1 MRPRNLQ
8 KSSSFTTI
16 PDELFSPLTP
26 NHSITMIRFA
36 VIGHKAVT
44 TPDFS
49 LNDMPG
55 GAGRMDVLCRCIN
68 ASFFL
73 SHDLRRNT
81 ECYLILKG
89 GEQADPENTVT
100 LRFSGE
106 KIKSLNPD
114 ERSAG
119 ALIKK
124 ALVTIPEEEYQ
135 RAAPGIS
142 IRKSGLSKLLQEHPF
157 AVLDENGEDIR
168 TAKILPE
175 NFILSDHQNFTE
187 EEMDLIKDLPK
198 YSVGP
203 RVLHADHTITVI
215 LNEFDRRGEQA

>member
-1 MRPRNLQ
+1 MKTQ
-8 KSSSFTTI
+8 MSF
-16 PDELFSPLTP
+16 LFSAP
-26 NHSITMIRFA
+26 NHTTTMLRFA

-73 SHDLRRNT
+73 SHDLRRDT
-81 ECYLILKG
+81 ECILMLKG
-89 GEQADPENTVT
+89 GEQSDPANTVT

-142 IRKSGLSKLLQEHPF
+142 IRKSGLSKLLEEHQF

-168 TAKILPE
+168 TAKTLPE

-187 EEMDLIKDLPK
+187 EEMELIKELPK

-203 RVLHADHTITVI
+203 RVLHADHTIIII
-215 LNEFDRRGEQA
+215 LNEFDRRGEQT

>member
-1 MRPRNLQ
+1 MKTQ
-8 KSSSFTTI
+8 MSF
-16 PDELFSPLTP
+16 LFSTP
-26 NHSITMIRFA
+26 NHTTTMLRFA

-73 SHDLRRNT
+73 SHDLRRDT
-81 ECYLILKG
+81 ECFLILKG
-89 GEQADPENTVT
+89 GEQADPANMVT

-142 IRKSGLSKLLQEHPF
+142 IRKSGLSKLLEEHQF

-168 TAKILPE
+168 TAETLPE

-187 EEMDLIKDLPK
+187 EEMELIKDLPK

-203 RVLHADHTITVI
+203 RVLHADHTIIVI